1 MSCNVVENKNK
12 KCNMKPK
19 NNNNSKS
26 SHTIYKNLFDDN
38 IVNEL
43 VLNDFEIKGKKIK
56 MKNKKFKR
64 GNGFVLF
71 YAPWCS
77 HCKIFKQEYE
87 NIALDYI
94 QNFPFGAV
102 NTENVAGGNDRLR
115 HLAGVEGVPTLKY
128 VDEKG
133 FLHDFQSN
141 INNDDI
147 IYFINMNF

>member
-1 MSCNVVENKNK
+1 MSCNIVENTNK
-12 KCNMKPK
+12 KCNMKTNKNK
-19 NNNNSKS
+19 NNSP
-26 SHTIYKNLFDDN
+26 HTIYKNLFDN
-38 IVNEL
+38 ENGVTEL
-43 VLNDFEIKGKKIK
+43 VLSDFDIKGKKIK
-56 MKNKKFKR
+56 MKNKKFSR

-77 HCKIFKQEYE
+77 HCKNFKQEYE

-102 NTENVAGGNDRLR
+102 NVENVRDGNDRLR
-115 HLAGVEGVPTLKY
+115 HLAGIDGVPTLKY
-128 VDEKG
+128 IDENG
-133 FLHDFQSN
+133 LLHDFQSN